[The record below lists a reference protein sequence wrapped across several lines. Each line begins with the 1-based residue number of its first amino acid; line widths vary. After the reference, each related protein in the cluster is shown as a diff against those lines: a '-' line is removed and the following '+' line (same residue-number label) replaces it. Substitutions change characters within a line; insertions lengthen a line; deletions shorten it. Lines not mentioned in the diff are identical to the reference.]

1 MSVRTIFQALDILK
15 TPTSKTTEPSLLIV
29 LADIRLI
36 VPPDRGPEVLGGPD
50 RPFSV
55 SKVGG
60 HVSDGG
66 GGVGE
71 QATCVGRRSSPDH
84 PGGGVAHGRVFWLDE
99 LHVVVDAAV
108 DFVVFFSGALLLKG
122 DSSSVDRSHLPGGF
136 RHLFSVRPLGFSGSS
151 QRWPERRCLS
161 PCPAGT

>member
-1 MSVRTIFQALDILK
+1 MQLSGDGQVSVRTIFPALDILK

-66 GGVGE
+66 GGGVSE
-71 QATCVGRRSSPDH
+71 SRRRVL
-84 PGGGVAHGRVFWLDE
+84 GGVPHLTIPEEALPM
-99 LHVVVDAAV
+99 VVS
-108 DFVVFFSGALLLKG
+108 FGLMNF
-122 DSSSVDRSHLPGGF
+122 
-136 RHLFSVRPLGFSGSS
+136 
-151 QRWPERRCLS
+151 
-161 PCPAGT
+161 T

>member
-1 MSVRTIFQALDILK
+1 MQLSEDGHKVSVKTIFRALDILR
-15 TPTSKTTEPSLLIV
+15 TPTSKTAEPGLLIV
-29 LADIRLI
+29 FADIRLI

-66 GGVGE
+66 GGSGR
-71 QATCVGRRSSPDH
+71 AGDACVRSRSSPDH

-108 DFVVFFSGALLLKG
+108 DFVVFFSCPLLLKG
-122 DSSSVDRSHLPGGF
+122 DSSIS
-136 RHLFSVRPLGFSGSS
+136 
-151 QRWPERRCLS
+151 
-161 PCPAGT
+161 